1 MLITFDQNWVVQ
13 SFVYT
18 GLVLLPEEV
27 VGNIRLTGLEWSE
40 RGSGQVQFPP
50 GLSRTTF
57 YNGLSYLMTKMNLGA
72 KCFQEYNFFRHFQQ
86 KVS

>member
-27 VGNIRLTGLEWSE
+27 VGNIRLTGLELE
-40 RGSGQVQFPP
+40 RERF
-50 GLSRTTF
+50 RTGPVPTRI
-57 YNGLSYLMTKMNLGA
+57 
-72 KCFQEYNFFRHFQQ
+72 E
-86 KVS
+86 